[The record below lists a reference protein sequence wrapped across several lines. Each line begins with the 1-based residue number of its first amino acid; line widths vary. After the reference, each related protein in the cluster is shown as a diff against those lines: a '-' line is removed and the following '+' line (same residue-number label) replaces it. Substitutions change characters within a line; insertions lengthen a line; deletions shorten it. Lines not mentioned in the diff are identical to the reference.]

1 MRTAWVLVADEA
13 IARILEK
20 STDGQLDPV
29 EEITDPDAHA
39 REAEFQRAPH
49 GRRGGP
55 GTGGAHA
62 TVSAGDDE
70 RHQHAQ
76 VFAGRIAERLL
87 QHQRDGRFAELHIAA
102 APRMLGYLRPALA
115 PTVAAA
121 VVRTLD
127 KQLVHETAPQ
137 LAQRLFAPA
146 QDG

>member
-1 MRTAWVLVADEA
+1 MRTVWVLVADEA

-20 STDGQLDPV
+20 SSDGRLAAV

-39 REAEFQRAPH
+39 REGEFQRAPH

-55 GTGGAHA
+55 GTGGANA
-62 TVSAGDDE
+62 TVSAADEE

-76 VFAGRIAERLL
+76 VFAGQIAERLL

-127 KQLVHETAPQ
+127 KQLVHESEAE
-137 LAQRLFAPA
+137 LARRLFAPV